1 MYGFLMRS
9 LVKDTCL
16 TAGEDPQL
24 KRIRTFA
31 QDFSRKTGAICNQN
45 IYT

>member
-9 LVKDTCL
+9 LVKDTRL

-24 KRIRTFA
+24 KRTGTFA
-31 QDFSRKTGAICNQN
+31 QDFSRKTRAICNQN
-45 IYT
+45 IYS